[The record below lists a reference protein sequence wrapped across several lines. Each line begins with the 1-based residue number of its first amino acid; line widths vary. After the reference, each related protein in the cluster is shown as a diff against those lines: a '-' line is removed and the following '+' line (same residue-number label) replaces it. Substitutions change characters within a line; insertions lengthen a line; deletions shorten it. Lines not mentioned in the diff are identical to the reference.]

1 MNKSLGLV
9 EVKGLALAIQTV
21 DAMSKSAN
29 VEILGLERANGSGW
43 TLIKVAGDVGSINA
57 AVEIGRDIATKN
69 NGLVSCKVIARSGQG
84 LQQMLTDKPAEKAV
98 AKAEPAP
105 KSQPVANAQPTAKSQ
120 PAPAPEANQPAAK
133 AKPVGKKA
141 AAKKGGKA

>member
-29 VEILGLERANGSGW
+29 VEILGLERTNGSGW

-57 AVEIGRDIATKN
+57 AVEVGRDMALKN
-69 NGLVSCKVIARSGQG
+69 DGLVSYKVIARSGQG
-84 LQQMLTDKPAEKAV
+84 LEQMLSDKP
-98 AKAEPAP
+98 EPEVN
-105 KSQPVANAQPTAKSQ
+105 KPVA
-120 PAPAPEANQPAAK
+120 
-133 AKPVGKKA
+133 KKA
-141 AAKKGGKA
+141 APKRTTRTTKATPKAAPKATPKQAPAKKGDDA